1 MAKAKDFGAESDQK
15 LSKSLNKMELFY
27 IGLGGI
33 IGSGWLFATLYATE
47 DAGGA
52 SILSW
57 IIGGILIAFIALAY
71 AEISSAIPK
80 SGGIARYPHYT
91 HGGLVGFIMTWAYLI
106 STSISAAAEATAS
119 VTYLSS
125 LIPSLA
131 CKGVLTPLGIGID
144 YVFLVAFFFINY
156 FGVKF
161 LGRVSHGVGWW
172 KLLIPSATI
181 VILLVLYFHPS
192 NFTVDFM
199 PSSSYTCHG
208 YGGFSAVLF
217 AIPNAGILFSYLGFR
232 QPIDYSGE
240 AKNPKKNLPFA
251 VIGSLSVG
259 IVIYVLLQVVFI
271 GGLNWSALGVSTG
284 DWKAL
289 ASTPLPNGPFFCLF
303 RESKVFGL
311 VFLIFYAWSII
322 LLLDA
327 VVSPSGTGW
336 IYMGTAS
343 RTIYAFSANGY
354 LPEVFLRIGKTRVP
368 IFSLILTLI
377 IGSIFLLPF
386 PAWVTLT
393 SILSSASVFTYMMG
407 GIGMAT
413 LRRLAPDLCRPYVAP
428 AGKILAPLATLSAGL
443 LVYWSGF
450 TILFYVVTAI
460 FIGLPLFFS
469 YYAHK
474 ILEVKKSVTLTL
486 GIADLILIPLASYY
500 YLIQSS
506 YLTVNNTVAF
516 AVYLISMVAI
526 VFSNVT
532 VVYLHSSEEGKEEIK
547 AGIWLI
553 SFIFTMLVL
562 SYLGGFG
569 PADLIP
575 FPEDTIVIGIVTLIF
590 HFIAVKSGIKTKA
603 LGELKSSVSTSQ

>member
-1 MAKAKDFGAESDQK
+1 MAKARDLGTESDQK
-15 LSKSLNKMELFY
+15 LSKSLSRMELFY

-33 IGSGWLFATLYATE
+33 IGSGWLFATLYAAE

-57 IIGGILIAFIALAY
+57 IIGGVLISFIALAY

-125 LIPSLA
+125 LVPSLA

-172 KLLIPSATI
+172 KLLIPSSTI
-181 VILLVLYFHPS
+181 VILLVFYFHPT

-199 PSSSYTCHG
+199 PSSSNTCHG

-251 VIGSLSVG
+251 VIGSLLVG
-259 IVIYVLLQVVFI
+259 IIIYVLLQVVFI
-271 GGLNWSALGVSTG
+271 GGLNWSTLGVTPG

-289 ASTPLPNGPFFCLF
+289 ASTSLSNGPFFCLF

-354 LPEVFLRIGKTRVP
+354 LPEVFLKIGKTKVP
-368 IFSLILTLI
+368 TLSLILTLI

-407 GIGMAT
+407 GIGMET
-413 LRRLAPDLCRPYVAP
+413 LRKLAPDLCRPYVAP

-450 TILFYVVTAI
+450 DILFYVVTAI
-460 FIGLPLFFS
+460 FVGLPLFFS

-474 ILEVKKSVTLTL
+474 ILEVKKKIAISL
-486 GIADLILIPLASYY
+486 GIADVILIPLTSYF
-500 YLIQSS
+500 YLVQSD
-506 YLTVNNTVAF
+506 YLEENNVIAF
-516 AVYLISMVAI
+516 VIYIVLMAIIVSSNIALVYISSPV
-526 VFSNVT
+526 
-532 VVYLHSSEEGKEEIK
+532 EGKEEIK

-553 SFIFTMLVL
+553 SFIFAMLAL

-569 PADLIP
+569 PANLIP

-590 HFIAVKSGIKTKA
+590 HYLAVKSGIKTKA
-603 LGELKSSVSTSQ
+603 LEELERGISIS

>member
-1 MAKAKDFGAESDQK
+1 MARARDLGVESDKK

-33 IGSGWLFATLYATE
+33 IGSGWLFATLYAAE

-57 IIGGILIAFIALAY
+57 IIGGILISFIALAY

-125 LIPSLA
+125 LVPSLA

-144 YVFLVAFFFINY
+144 YLFLVAFFFINY

-161 LGRVSHGVGWW
+161 LGRLSHGVGWW
-172 KLLIPSATI
+172 KLLIPTATI
-181 VILLVLYFHPS
+181 VILLIFYFHTT

-199 PSSSYTCHG
+199 PSSAYTCHG

-240 AKNPKKNLPFA
+240 AKEPKKSLPFA
-251 VIGSLSVG
+251 VIGSLVVG
-259 IVIYVLLQVVFI
+259 IIIYVLLQVVFI
-271 GGLNWSALGVSTG
+271 GGLNWSALGVTPG

-289 ASTPLPNGPFFCLF
+289 ASTRLPNSPFFCIF
-303 RESKVFGL
+303 RESNVFGL
-311 VFLIFYAWSII
+311 VLLIFYAWSII

-354 LPEVFLRIGKTRVP
+354 LPEAFLRIGKTKVP
-368 IFSLILTLI
+368 VLSLVLTLI

-413 LRRLAPDLCRPYVAP
+413 LRRLAPDLCRPYIAP

-460 FIGLPLFFS
+460 FVGLPLFFS
-469 YYAHK
+469 YYANK
-474 ILEVKKSVTLTL
+474 ILEVKKSFAIAL
-486 GIADLILIPLASYY
+486 GIADLILIPLDSYF
-500 YLIQSS
+500 YLIQSK
-506 YLTVNNTVAF
+506 YLTLNNVTAFVIYLLSMIAIVLVNLIL
-516 AVYLISMVAI
+516 VYL
-526 VFSNVT
+526 F
-532 VVYLHSSEEGKEEIK
+532 SSEEGKEEVK
-547 AGIWLI
+547 AGTWLI

-569 PADLIP
+569 PANIIP
-575 FPEDTIVIGIVTLIF
+575 FPEDTIVIGAVTVIF
-590 HFIAVKSGIKTKA
+590 HYIAVKSGIKTKA
-603 LGELKSSVSTSQ
+603 LEELKSSISNQ